1 MTEREI
7 VKQFEDLSD
16 EDIELIKTIDLRI
29 YAEFKQSP
37 DDLPYKELSMAF
49 SKATPRQ
56 RGYIHG
62 LSDKLGIDEYGFLP
76 YYVPDIRDLTLFQ
89 AAYVI
94 DILLSMRDAMEE
106 SSIF

>member
-7 VKQFEDLSD
+7 VNQFEDVSD
-16 EDIELIKTIDLRI
+16 DVIELVKMIDFRP

-37 DDLPYKELSMAF
+37 DDLPYKEFSMAF

-62 LSDKLGIDEYGFLP
+62 LSDKLGIDEYSSLP
-76 YYVPDIRDLTLFQ
+76 YYISDIRDLTLFQ

-94 DILLSMRDAMEE
+94 DILLSMKDAMDEH
-106 SSIF
+106 SIF

>member
-1 MTEREI
+1 
-7 VKQFEDLSD
+7 
-16 EDIELIKTIDLRI
+16 
-29 YAEFKQSP
+29 
-37 DDLPYKELSMAF
+37 MAF
-49 SKATPRQ
+49 SKATARQ